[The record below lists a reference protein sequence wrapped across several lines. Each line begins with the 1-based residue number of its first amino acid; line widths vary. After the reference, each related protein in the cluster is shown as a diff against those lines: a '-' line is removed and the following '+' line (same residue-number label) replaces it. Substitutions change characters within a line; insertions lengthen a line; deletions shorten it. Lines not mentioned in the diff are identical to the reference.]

1 MTLHSLDLRSIGQFP
16 ALLLD
21 YLDKKPA
28 VNDFYTTYPSVE
40 NSFQAIQQQ
49 ANFGLEKRETLVAVL
64 DKQYKNLP
72 EKPDFQCLLD
82 AKTFTVTTG
91 HQLNI
96 FTGPLYVIYK
106 IVTIINLAK
115 ELKTAYP
122 EYNFVPVYW
131 MATEDHDFAE
141 IASFHLFGKKYTWEG
156 EKKGAVGRLDPKDL
170 EGVLSELT
178 ESIPLFEKP
187 YREYTTLADAVR
199 CYMNELF
206 GSQGLVC
213 IDADDADLKRQF
225 LPIVKD
231 ELLNQTS
238 VRLVNETTAQLASLG
253 YHTPVNA
260 RNINLFYLVDG
271 LRERIVKA
279 EDRYTVLNSDISFS
293 QEEILQEAESHPE
306 RFSPNVVLRP
316 IYEEIVLPNLA
327 YIGGPS
333 ELPYWMQLKSAF
345 DYFKIPFPMLIPRNF
360 ALYINA
366 GNKKKMEKLGLN
378 LEELFLDEFS
388 LRKSFVEKKSE
399 NNLTLSDE
407 KASFD
412 ELFNSIVAKA
422 LAVDK
427 SMEGA
432 VNAERAKLFNS
443 FENLEKR
450 IKKAEER
457 NHETEITQLLALKSK
472 LFPGGNLQERHE
484 NFLNYYLNDPDFLN
498 KLLETFK
505 PLDFRFNVLVES

>member
-1 MTLHSLDLRSIGQFP
+1 
-16 ALLLD
+16 LLLD

-28 VNDFYTTYPSVE
+28 VTDFYTCYPTLE
-40 NSFQAIQQQ
+40 NFNQLILQQ
-49 ANFGLEKRETLVAVL
+49 ADFDQEKRETLVKVL
-64 DKQYKNLP
+64 DRQYQNLP
-72 EKPDFQCLLD
+72 QKPDFRSLLD
-82 AKTFTVTTG
+82 SKTFTVTTG

-106 IVTIINLAK
+106 LVTIINLAK
-115 ELKTAYP
+115 ELKKAYP
-122 EYNFVPVYW
+122 DYNFVPVYW

-156 EKKGAVGRLDPKDL
+156 DKKGAVGRLDPRDL
-170 EGVLSELT
+170 KEVLSELT
-178 ESIPLFEKP
+178 ESIPLFEKS
-187 YREYTTLADAVR
+187 YREYATLADAVR

-206 GSQGLVC
+206 GDQGLVC
-213 IDADDADLKRQF
+213 IDADDADLKRSF
-225 LPIVKD
+225 LPIVRD

-238 VRLVNETTAQLASLG
+238 VGLVNETTSKLAALG
-253 YHTPVNA
+253 YHTPIHA
-260 RNINLFYLVDG
+260 REINLFYLLEG

-279 EDRYTVLNSDISFS
+279 EGRYEVLNTTISFT
-293 QEEILQEAESHPE
+293 QEEILKEAEVHPE

-316 IYEEIVLPNLA
+316 VYEEIILPNLA

-345 DYFKIPFPMLIPRNF
+345 DFFKVPFPLLIPRNF

-366 GNKKKMEKLGLN
+366 ANRKRMEKLGLD
-378 LEELFLDEFS
+378 LEELFLEEIN
-388 LRKSFVEKKSE
+388 LRKTYVEKKSE
-399 NNLTLSDE
+399 KSLTLAEE

-412 ELFNSIVAKA
+412 QLFNSIVAKA
-422 LAVDK
+422 IAVDK

-457 NHETEITQLLALKSK
+457 NHEAEVTQLMALKSK

-484 NFLNYYLNDPDFLN
+484 NFLNYYLNDPEFVN
-498 KLLETFK
+498 KLLDTFN
-505 PLDFRFNVLVES
+505 PLDFRFNVLVEN